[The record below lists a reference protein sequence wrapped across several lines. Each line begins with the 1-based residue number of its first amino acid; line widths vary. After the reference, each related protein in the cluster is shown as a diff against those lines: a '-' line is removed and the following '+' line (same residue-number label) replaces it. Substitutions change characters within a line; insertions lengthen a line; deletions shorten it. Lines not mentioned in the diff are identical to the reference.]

1 MADTGL
7 ERSGTSAYSDN
18 VMTSG
23 LFLSV
28 MAVVCILAGVT
39 VAAALASLVFD
50 VGGLPERLANVLFFV
65 CLLVIWLA
73 ACGVVVL
80 IGATV

>member
-1 MADTGL
+1 
-7 ERSGTSAYSDN
+7 
-18 VMTSG
+18 MTSG
-23 LFLSV
+23 L
-28 MAVVCILAGVT
+28 AGVA

-50 VGGLPERLANVLFFV
+50 VGGLPERQANVLFFV

-80 IGATV
+80 FRATI

>member
-1 MADTGL
+1 
-7 ERSGTSAYSDN
+7 
-18 VMTSG
+18 MTSG

-28 MAVVCILAGVT
+28 VAVACILAGVAL
-39 VAAALASLVFD
+39 AAALASLVFD
-50 VGGLPERLANVLFFV
+50 VGGLTERLANVLFFV

-80 IGATV
+80 TRATI

>member
-1 MADTGL
+1 
-7 ERSGTSAYSDN
+7 
-18 VMTSG
+18 MTSG
-23 LFLSV
+23 LFLPV
-28 MAVVCILAGVT
+28 LTVVSILAGVA

-73 ACGVVVL
+73 ACGVVML
-80 IGATV
+80 IRTNI

>member
-1 MADTGL
+1 
-7 ERSGTSAYSDN
+7 
-18 VMTSG
+18 MTSG

-28 MAVVCILAGVT
+28 LTVACILAGVA

-50 VGGLPERLANVLFFV
+50 VGGLSERLANVLFFV

-80 IGATV
+80 IRATI

>member
-1 MADTGL
+1 
-7 ERSGTSAYSDN
+7 
-18 VMTSG
+18 MTSG

-28 MAVVCILAGVT
+28 LTVVSILAGVA

-50 VGGLPERLANVLFFV
+50 VGDLPERLANVLFFV

-73 ACGVVVL
+73 ACGVVML
-80 IGATV
+80 LRANI

>member
-1 MADTGL
+1 MTG
-7 ERSGTSAYSDN
+7 S
-18 VMTSG
+18 

-28 MAVVCILAGVT
+28 VAVACILAGVA

-73 ACGVVVL
+73 ACIVVVL
-80 IGATV
+80 IRTTI

>member
-1 MADTGL
+1 
-7 ERSGTSAYSDN
+7 
-18 VMTSG
+18 MTSG
-23 LFLSV
+23 LFLPV
-28 MAVVCILAGVT
+28 LTVVSILAGVA

-80 IGATV
+80 VRANI

>member
-1 MADTGL
+1 MA
-7 ERSGTSAYSDN
+7 
-18 VMTSG
+18 
-23 LFLSV
+23 
-28 MAVVCILAGVT
+28 CILAGVA

-50 VGGLPERLANVLFFV
+50 VGGLSERLANVLFFV

-80 IGATV
+80 IRATI

>member
-1 MADTGL
+1 MASTIV
-7 ERSGTSAYSDN
+7 ERSGTAAYSGN

-28 MAVVCILAGVT
+28 VAVACILAGVA
-39 VAAALASLVFD
+39 VAAALASLVYE
-50 VGGLPERLANVLFFV
+50 VGRLPERLANVLFFV
-65 CLLVIWLA
+65 CLLVIWLT

-80 IGATV
+80 VRANI

>member
-1 MADTGL
+1 MN
-7 ERSGTSAYSDN
+7 SG
-18 VMTSG
+18 V
-23 LFLSV
+23 FPSV
-28 MAVVCILAGVT
+28 LTVVCILAGVA

-73 ACGVVVL
+73 ACGVVML
-80 IGATV
+80 IHTNI

>member
-1 MADTGL
+1 
-7 ERSGTSAYSDN
+7 
-18 VMTSG
+18 MTSG

-28 MAVVCILAGVT
+28 LTVVCILAGVA

-50 VGGLPERLANVLFFV
+50 VGALPERLANVLFFA

-73 ACGVVVL
+73 ACGVVML
-80 IGATV
+80 LRANI

>member
-1 MADTGL
+1 M
-7 ERSGTSAYSDN
+7 
-18 VMTSG
+18 MTSG
-23 LFLSV
+23 LFLS
-28 MAVVCILAGVT
+28 AVAVACILAGVA

-50 VGGLPERLANVLFFV
+50 VGGLSERRANALFFV

-80 IGATV
+80 IRATI

>member
-1 MADTGL
+1 
-7 ERSGTSAYSDN
+7 
-18 VMTSG
+18 MT
-23 LFLSV
+23 
-28 MAVVCILAGVT
+28 VVCILAGVA

-73 ACGVVVL
+73 ACIVVVL
-80 IGATV
+80 IRTTI

>member
-1 MADTGL
+1 MV
-7 ERSGTSAYSDN
+7 S
-18 VMTSG
+18 
-23 LFLSV
+23 
-28 MAVVCILAGVT
+28 ILAGVA

-80 IGATV
+80 IRATI

>member
-1 MADTGL
+1 
-7 ERSGTSAYSDN
+7 
-18 VMTSG
+18 MTSG

-28 MAVVCILAGVT
+28 VTVACILAGVA

-50 VGGLPERLANVLFFV
+50 VGGLPEHLANVLFFV
-65 CLLVIWLA
+65 CLLGIWLA

-80 IGATV
+80 IRATI

>member
-1 MADTGL
+1 
-7 ERSGTSAYSDN
+7 
-18 VMTSG
+18 MTSG

-28 MAVVCILAGVT
+28 LTVVSILTGVA

-50 VGGLPERLANVLFFV
+50 VGGLPGRLANVLFFV

-80 IGATV
+80 IRGSI

>member
-1 MADTGL
+1 MP
-7 ERSGTSAYSDN
+7 
-18 VMTSG
+18 SG

-28 MAVVCILAGVT
+28 LTVVCILAGVA
-39 VAAALASLVFD
+39 VAAALASLIFD
-50 VGGLPERLANVLFFV
+50 VGGLPERRANVLFFV

-80 IGATV
+80 IKATI

>member
-1 MADTGL
+1 MI
-7 ERSGTSAYSDN
+7 
-18 VMTSG
+18 SG
-23 LFLSV
+23 LFLSIV
-28 MAVVCILAGVT
+28 TVACILAGVA

-73 ACGVVVL
+73 ACGVVML
-80 IGATV
+80 IWANI

>member
-1 MADTGL
+1 
-7 ERSGTSAYSDN
+7 
-18 VMTSG
+18 MTNG

-28 MAVVCILAGVT
+28 LTVVSVLAGVA

-50 VGGLPERLANVLFFV
+50 VGDLPERLANVLFFV

-73 ACGVVVL
+73 ACGVVML
-80 IGATV
+80 LRANI

>member
-1 MADTGL
+1 MERPGTGAY
-7 ERSGTSAYSDN
+7 SGTT
-18 VMTSG
+18 MTNG

-28 MAVVCILAGVT
+28 FTVVCILAGVA

-50 VGGLPERLANVLFFV
+50 VGGLPERLATVLFFA

-80 IGATV
+80 IRATT

>member
-1 MADTGL
+1 M
-7 ERSGTSAYSDN
+7 
-18 VMTSG
+18 MTSG

-28 MAVVCILAGVT
+28 VAVACILAGVA

-73 ACGVVVL
+73 ACGVVAL
-80 IGATV
+80 IRVTI

>member
-1 MADTGL
+1 
-7 ERSGTSAYSDN
+7 
-18 VMTSG
+18 MTSG

-28 MAVVCILAGVT
+28 VAVACILAGVA

-50 VGGLPERLANVLFFV
+50 VGGLSERLANVLFFV

-80 IGATV
+80 IRATI